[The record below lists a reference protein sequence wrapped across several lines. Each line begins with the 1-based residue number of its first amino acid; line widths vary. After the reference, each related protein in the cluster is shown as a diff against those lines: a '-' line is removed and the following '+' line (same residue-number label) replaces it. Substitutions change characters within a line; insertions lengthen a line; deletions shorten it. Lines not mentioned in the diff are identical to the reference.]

1 MKRYAEWL
9 GLFAVSGCLAL
20 MIHGAALAHH
30 PTSGQ
35 PTGTMLTTELRATI
49 GSSHKSLHRP

>member
-30 PTSGQ
+30 PTPGQ
-35 PTGTMLTTELRATI
+35 TMGAVLSTELRAAVASPNR
-49 GSSHKSLHRP
+49 SSR